1 MRVGEIPW
9 AAMTSGDLYCHAF
22 GEMLSQMLLCELEN
36 LVAFLLRNETKRQ
49 FCHRMTGDHRLSPLP
64 LITAADSVDLGSRPR
79 PDPLHRI
86 VPRFAEKL
94 RHACFLENQFVA
106 IDRKLPPCFALPIF
120 QRLHAI
126 VKSRDGHTT
135 LAIVKRGQQLCE
147 RGNRIRNGASY
158 QEGMLIHF

>member
-1 MRVGEIPW
+1 MRAAIRECESHQERFDAQDAAELRDNRNAAAFADERGLAIERFTQRALSRFAECRVRIGEIPRSTV
-9 AAMTSGDLYCHAF
+9 AGSDLHRDTF

-79 PDPLHRI
+79 PDALQRI

-94 RHACFLENQFVA
+94 R
-106 IDRKLPPCFALPIF
+106 
-120 QRLHAI
+120 
-126 VKSRDGHTT
+126 
-135 LAIVKRGQQLCE
+135 
-147 RGNRIRNGASY
+147 
-158 QEGMLIHF
+158 